1 MKQSNMILN
10 PFNWKYIIDL
20 ISSINVVISNNLN
33 LIITCQNKRC
43 SYDNKNIRFKNC
55 KNHLAAPSVGL
66 RCSANIVRDT
76 VPLR

>member
-43 SYDNKNIRFKNC
+43 SYDNKNICFKNYV
-55 KNHLAAPSVGL
+55 KVK
-66 RCSANIVRDT
+66 
-76 VPLR
+76 

>member
-1 MKQSNMILN
+1 MILN

-43 SYDNKNIRFKNC
+43 SYDNKNICFKNYV
-55 KNHLAAPSVGL
+55 KVK
-66 RCSANIVRDT
+66 
-76 VPLR
+76 

>member
-43 SYDNKNIRFKNC
+43 SYDNKNIRFKNYV
-55 KNHLAAPSVGL
+55 KVK
-66 RCSANIVRDT
+66 
-76 VPLR
+76 

>member
-43 SYDNKNIRFKNC
+43 SYDNKNIRFKNDV
-55 KNHLAAPSVGL
+55 KVK
-66 RCSANIVRDT
+66 
-76 VPLR
+76 